1 MFVPRSSALLVAAG
15 LACSAD
21 AFSPALSL
29 PRRKPAMPSLRRAGS
44 RPKPALVSTK
54 AMLDPSSVQYA
65 ADVLAQHDFATMADA
80 LHGAAMH
87 LSDAAAASA
96 DGIVDIS
103 KVTSSVSG
111 TGMTKP
117 MGSMLEVEW
126 PSNFDPW
133 GFWMA
138 SLRSTI
144 FKLHDIT
151 GSYGLS
157 IIGIVLAVKA
167 VTYPL
172 NYKVYA
178 SQFEMQAIQ
187 PEIDRIKEEYADNP
201 EIINMRT
208 SVLFQEK
215 EVNPLAGC
223 LPILIQFPVF
233 IGLYRTLLNL
243 GRDRVLEEPF
253 LFIPS
258 LMGPVVA
265 GLPTDYVGVRED
277 APWLLQ
283 NWVDGHPPLGWH
295 DTAIYC
301 VLPLLVVVAQLV
313 SSQITKSGTPKKKQE
328 ASGDGSTE
336 TLLAVLPWL
345 IGWFAMNLPAG
356 CALYWLINTT
366 ATTALQVYIKSLFK
380 PDLELAAATTAAA
393 SVKSNTN
400 IVTEAEKKMAE
411 QASEDGLIRGIKAA
425 YKTFDD
431 FLGMG
436 LPEAVDPEIAK
447 AEKLAKEDKEVNLSP
462 LDKEFWIKDDTK
474 AGKLKD
480 EEKEAIRAKFLEA
493 KAKRQ
498 AKKAAQAGSGAA
510 AVTPSSESK
519 AVSVGPP
526 QESDDGLDV

>member
-1 MFVPRSSALLVAAG
+1 
-15 LACSAD
+15 
-21 AFSPALSL
+21 
-29 PRRKPAMPSLRRAGS
+29 
-44 RPKPALVSTK
+44 
-54 AMLDPSSVQYA
+54 
-65 ADVLAQHDFATMADA
+65 
-80 LHGAAMH
+80 
-87 LSDAAAASA
+87 
-96 DGIVDIS
+96 
-103 KVTSSVSG
+103 VSG

-117 MGSMLEVEW
+117 MGLEVEW

-138 SLRSTI
+138 SLKSTI
-144 FKLHDIT
+144 FKLHDLT

-157 IIGIVLAVKA
+157 IISIVMLVKA

-313 SSQITKSGTPKKKQE
+313 SSQITKSGAPKKAE
-328 ASGDGSTE
+328 TSGDGSTE

-356 CALYWLINTT
+356 CALYWLVNTT
-366 ATTALQVYIKSLFK
+366 ATTALQVYIKGLFK
-380 PDLELAAATTAAA
+380 PDLELAAATTAAS
-393 SVKSNTN
+393 SVRSNTK
-400 IVTEAEKKMAE
+400 IVTEAERKMAE

-436 LPEAVDPEIAK
+436 LPEPVDPEVAK

-480 EEKEAIRAKFLEA
+480 DEKEAIRAKFLAA

-498 AKKAAQAGSGAA
+498 AKKAAQAGTGAA
-510 AVTPSSESK
+510 AVTPSQSQ
-519 AVSVGPP
+519 AVSVGAD
-526 QESDDGLDV
+526 SDDGLDV